1 MSDDRQPLRRYLKRR
16 LGGAGWLRSQ
26 TFLVLAASF
35 LVGALASHV
44 LLRLGITD
52 LRLRLPLIVLIAYA
66 VFLALVGVWLRLTG
80 IDAVKVRLD
89 PGRPGE
95 GTERIRD
102 TQASAQG
109 NLLDK
114 AETVADGVSGIG
126 ELASIDAEGC
136 LPAVGF
142 AIVAAVIAL
151 AALVF
156 WWIIGGF
163 LGAASA
169 ALLEAAVEAVL
180 VAAGHRGRRTHPRPD
195 GLTPREIEVLRLVA
209 TGASNREIA
218 AKLVISEKTARNHV
232 ERTYAKIGVSNRI
245 GASMYALQNG
255 LAAQ

>member
-52 LRLRLPLIVLIAYA
+52 LRLRLPLI
-66 VFLALVGVWLRLTG
+66 VGVWLRLTG

-180 VAAGHRGRRTHPRPD
+180 TVGMVRVAGGGASSWVSGAMRASW
-195 GLTPREIEVLRLVA
+195 LFWLLLA
-209 TGASNREIA
+209 TGAF
-218 AKLVISEKTARNHV
+218 
-232 ERTYAKIGVSNRI
+232 
-245 GASMYALQNG
+245 G
-255 LAAQ
+255 LAWLLKRLNPEAVTVFQAINSIF

>member
-1 MSDDRQPLRRYLKRR
+1 MTANPCAATSKAVGRCGLAPISDIP
-16 LGGAGWLRSQ
+16 GS
-26 TFLVLAASF
+26 TASF

-156 WWIIGGF
+156 GGSSEVSSEPRLRRF
-163 LGAASA
+163 WKRRSRRSLTVGWCGWPGA
-169 ALLEAAVEAVL
+169 
-180 VAAGHRGRRTHPRPD
+180 GRRPGSAERCGPAGCSGSCSRPE
-195 GLTPREIEVLRLVA
+195 PSA
-209 TGASNREIA
+209 
-218 AKLVISEKTARNHV
+218 
-232 ERTYAKIGVSNRI
+232 
-245 GASMYALQNG
+245 
-255 LAAQ
+255 

>member
-180 VAAGHRGRRTHPRPD
+180 TVGMVRVAGGGASSWVSGAMRASW
-195 GLTPREIEVLRLVA
+195 LVWLLLA
-209 TGASNREIA
+209 TGAF
-218 AKLVISEKTARNHV
+218 
-232 ERTYAKIGVSNRI
+232 
-245 GASMYALQNG
+245 G
-255 LAAQ
+255 LAWLLKRLNPEAVTVFQAINSIF

>member
-80 IDAVKVRLD
+80 IDAVKVRLE

-180 VAAGHRGRRTHPRPD
+180 TVGMVRVAGGGASSWVSGAMRASW
-195 GLTPREIEVLRLVA
+195 LFWLLLA
-209 TGASNREIA
+209 TGAF
-218 AKLVISEKTARNHV
+218 
-232 ERTYAKIGVSNRI
+232 
-245 GASMYALQNG
+245 G
-255 LAAQ
+255 LAWLLKRLNPEAVTVFQAINSIF